1 MKRVMMSL
9 VVLGCMLFASQA
21 SADRLKELADLD
33 GARAN
38 QLVGYGLV
46 VGLAGTGDDASAPFS
61 AESIVTMLER
71 MGTQIDASRLRL
83 RNVAGVMVTAELP
96 AFVRPGQS
104 IDVTVSSI
112 GTAKSLEGGTL
123 IMTPLKGPDMQV
135 YAVAQG
141 ALSIGGFSASGASGS
156 SVAKGHP
163 TVARVPNGALVE
175 REVPVDLM
183 RPELHITLRT
193 PDFTT
198 AIRIAD
204 KIQAKLAGRLDKKE
218 DPKGKKGKKG
228 KDDGAKGE
236 AAGANEESFVT
247 TRDAGTIV
255 VRVPERY
262 GERIPMLMA
271 ELEALE
277 VTPDDPVRVVIN
289 ERTGTVVLGSGVRLS
304 AVAIAHGGLT
314 VEIQESSN
322 VSQPNAGLYGG
333 GAGNTVVTPETA
345 ISVTEGGGQLH
356 TLTPGASL
364 SEVVR
369 ALNAIGVTP
378 RDLVAI
384 MQALKA
390 AGALHAELDIQ

>member
-1 MKRVMMSL
+1 MRFWMMSA
-9 VVLGCMLFASQA
+9 VAGCCVLMAGQA
-21 SADRLKELADLD
+21 HADRLKELADLE
-33 GARAN
+33 GARPN

-71 MGTQIDASRLRL
+71 MGTQVDPSRLRL

-96 AFVRPGQS
+96 AFVRPGQT

-123 IMTPLKGPDMQV
+123 VMTPLKGPDMQV

-156 SVAKGHP
+156 SVSKGHP
-163 TVARVPNGALVE
+163 TVGRVPNGALVE
-175 REVPVDLM
+175 REVPVDM
-183 RPELHITLRT
+183 VRPELHITLRT

-204 KIQAKLAGRLDKKE
+204 KIQAKLSGRLDVQEE
-218 DPKGKKGKKG
+218 DNRRRGRRGNRG
-228 KDDGAKGE
+228 Q
-236 AAGANEESFVT
+236 AAEEQSPANEENYVT
-247 TRDAGTIV
+247 TRDAGTIIV
-255 VRVPERY
+255 KVPERY
-262 GERIPMLMA
+262 GERVPVLMA

-277 VTPDDPVRVVIN
+277 VTPDNPVRVVIN

-304 AVAIAHGGLT
+304 PVAIAHGGLT

-333 GAGNTVVTPETA
+333 GAGETVVTPESS
-345 ISVTEGGGQLH
+345 IKVTEGGGQLH
-356 TLTPGASL
+356 TLAPGASL